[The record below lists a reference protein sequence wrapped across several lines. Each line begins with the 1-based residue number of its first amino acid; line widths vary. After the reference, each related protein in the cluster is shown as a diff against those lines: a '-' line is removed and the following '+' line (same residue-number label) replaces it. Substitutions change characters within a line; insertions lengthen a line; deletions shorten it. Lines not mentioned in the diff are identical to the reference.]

1 MERSVDS
8 RVSVWLKA
16 AALLLLT
23 FWAGATAGVL
33 GDRLVLLRQHRLLPK
48 EGLQFVTNR
57 AIRQMDRR
65 LDLSDEQERRVR
77 EIVTRHRTNIETL
90 WTDVRPKVR
99 SEMEAAELEIRA
111 LLDEGQQEQFDDL
124 REGWRRRAGWLT
136 GSD

>member
-1 MERSVDS
+1 MERSSDS

-33 GDRLVLLRQHRLLPK
+33 GDRLVLLRQKRLLPK

-77 EIVTRHRTNIETL
+77 EIVSTHRTNIEAL

-99 SEMEAAELEIRA
+99 SEMEAAEHEIRA
-111 LLDEGQQEQFDDL
+111 LLDEGQREQFDDL
-124 REGWRRRAGWLT
+124 RAGWRRRAGWLT